1 MSSAWQ
7 GWTVVAVGLGLA
19 AVLRGGYARAE
30 DVRCPAV
37 KDVWVSSVSDETEDS
52 MGRTPTLKLKVLQEL
67 AVMAFDVS
75 ELKGRRIRSAELF
88 LYPAPTEGK
97 LLVEGRPTNLKWI
110 VVSTVSSHW
119 VEGEQATAYQAD
131 PKGHGATYSEASY
144 QRKPWAWKGSDL
156 SFVIDGNLNSIY
168 SVGELVPVD
177 GGYWKVPVD
186 VKVVQAL
193 VAGLGDGISVMD
205 GSGAVTFNSFI
216 YSRETPGK
224 QPYLLVRVEGRQEGA
239 VPAPQI
245 VSVEPAPDH
254 AAPETGAL
262 AIRLKTPREAIGFR
276 VKVDGSLVEPWQ
288 VELPRHPGGMDTI
301 MLEDMP
307 ADKELPVAVAAV
319 DEAGN
324 VSDWTE
330 AAGKSS
336 PKIEVPELP
345 AMPFEPRQGQPK
357 AAGGSL
363 KVWAFPEVVMVDP
376 VSALPVYEKDES
388 DYRKANAVWNGADS
402 RVRLA
407 AARGEIV
414 AFQLAL
420 ENAGEPVRA
429 KVAVDLKGPDGKA
442 LPADAIRLN
451 RVWYVQTKP
460 KAPQTPAQ
468 WVGEYAIPMADGTL
482 QVPPPD
488 NRVPRQALQAVYIDM
503 VMPLQAAAGTWT
515 GQVTVEAP
523 DGSAALPLEVR
534 VYPVQIPAVLHFN
547 PELNCYS
554 GPAPAGSREFFD
566 YHRLAH
572 YNRCT
577 LNRVP
582 YTQVGTVHEDMV
594 PPLAGQG
601 GDTHVADWADYDK
614 RIGPL
619 LDGSAFAGLP
629 RDRVPVRTFY
639 LPLFDCWPMPLKGHY
654 RYGLPPAKEVTGEAE
669 AFREGQDLSWKDLH
683 DIQAV
688 PIAEALDPAYKQG
701 FMRVA
706 RDFTSHYDQKG
717 WSRTICEMY
726 LNNKYNYRGQW
737 WTLDEP
743 TEWLDW
749 AALGF
754 WADLFHCGTAGA
766 QQAKF
771 LFRGDISRPQ
781 WQGAFMDGLM
791 DVMYSGGS
799 GLQWPRL
806 LMHLRQRTGMDIYL
820 YGACN
825 DIGRN
830 NLESAA
836 WCLKAYGVG
845 GDGVLPWQSLPSA
858 KDPLVEPD
866 NNGLLIP
873 GGKFGQAALVS
884 LRVMALRHGAQQCEL
899 LRQVQARHPEW
910 NRLHAAALAGQQV
923 PLSSRF
929 RQRFADEAAAATFGE
944 LTGRQFAELKEGM
957 LQLLIQPPRPAA
969 TGPAATQ
976 TTEAVPVE

>member
-1 MSSAWQ
+1 
-7 GWTVVAVGLGLA
+7 
-19 AVLRGGYARAE
+19 
-30 DVRCPAV
+30 
-37 KDVWVSSVSDETEDS
+37 
-52 MGRTPTLKLKVLQEL
+52 MGRTPTLKLKVLQEM

-75 ELKGRRIRSAELF
+75 GLKGRKIQSAELF
-88 LYPAPTEGK
+88 LYPAATEGK

-110 VVSTVSSHW
+110 VVSTISSHW
-119 VEGEQATAYQAD
+119 VEGEQATPYQTD

-156 SFVIDGNLNSIY
+156 SFVIDGNLNSVY
-168 SVGELVPVD
+168 SVHELVPAD

-186 VKVVQAL
+186 AKVVQAL
-193 VAGLGDGISVMD
+193 VAGLGDGVSVMD

-216 YSRETPGK
+216 YSRHTPGK
-224 QPYLLVRVEGRQEGA
+224 EPYLLVEVEGSQEVKVA
-239 VPAPQI
+239 APRI
-245 VSVEPAPDH
+245 VSVEPQPDH
-254 AAPETGAL
+254 ATPEAGAL

-301 MLEDMP
+301 VLEDMP

-330 AAGKSS
+330 ATGKSS
-336 PKIEVPELP
+336 AKVDVPELP
-345 AMPFEPRQGQPK
+345 AMLFEPKEGEPK
-357 AAGGSL
+357 QAGGNL

-376 VSALPVYEKDES
+376 VSALPVYEKEKET
-388 DYRKANAVWNGADS
+388 YRKANPVWSGGEG
-402 RVRLA
+402 RIRLA

-429 KVAVDLKGPDGKA
+429 KVSVDLKGPGGKA
-442 LPADAIRLN
+442 LPADAVRLN
-451 RVWYVQTKP
+451 RVWYVQTAP
-460 KAPQTPAQ
+460 KESQAAAP
-468 WVGEYAIPMADGTL
+468 WVGEYAIPMPDGKL

-488 NRVPRQALQAVYIDM
+488 NQVPRQALQAVYVDL
-503 VMPLQAAAGTWT
+503 VVPPEAVADTWT
-515 GQVTVEAP
+515 GQVTIEAP
-523 DGSAALPLEVR
+523 DGKAILPLEVK
-534 VYPVQIPAVLHFN
+534 VYPVRIPVELNFN
-547 PELNCYS
+547 PELNCYD
-554 GPAPAGSREFFD
+554 GPAKAGSREFFD

-582 YTQVGTVHEDMV
+582 YSQTGTVHADMV
-594 PPLAGQG
+594 PSLAGEG
-601 GDTHVADWADYDK
+601 GETHVADWAEYDK
-614 RIGPL
+614 RVGPL

-639 LPLFDCWPMPLKGHY
+639 LPLFDSWPMPLKGHY
-654 RYGLPPAKEVTGEAE
+654 RYGLPPASEVKGA
-669 AFREGQDLSWKDLH
+669 ARASRASQDMSWKDIH

-701 FMRVA
+701 FTQVA
-706 RDFTSHYDQKG
+706 RDFASHYDQMG
-717 WSRTICEMY
+717 WTRTICEMY
-726 LNNKYNYRGQW
+726 LNNKYNFRGQW

-754 WADLFHCGTAGA
+754 WADLFHRGTADA
-766 QQAKF
+766 KQATF

-791 DVMYSGGS
+791 DIMYSGGS

-806 LMHLRQRTGMDIYL
+806 LMHIRERAGMDIFL

-836 WCLKAYGVG
+836 WCLKSYGVG
-845 GDGVLPWQSLPSA
+845 GDGVLPWQSLA
-858 KDPLVEPD
+858 KVKDPLVEPD
-866 NNGLLIP
+866 NNGLLIA
-873 GGKFGQAALVS
+873 GDKFGQTALVS

-910 NRLHAAALAGQQV
+910 NRLHAAALVSGQVALPSQ
-923 PLSSRF
+923 F
-929 RQRFADEAAAATFGE
+929 RQRFADEAAAATFGA
-944 LTGRQFAELKEGM
+944 LTGGQFAALKEGM
-957 LQLLIQPPRPAA
+957 LQVLSQPARAADTRPV
-969 TGPAATQ
+969 ATQ
-976 TTEAVPVE
+976 ATEAVPLQ